1 MIKMK
6 FAFLMS
12 ALILF
17 CSPVCAGGL
26 LTNTNQNIAFLR
38 NPARDGAIGI
48 DGVYSNPAGVAFLP
62 KGLHLS
68 FNIQNVYQTR
78 TIYSGMTV
86 PSLQGTPYYAPMS
99 MNGGDENGVK
109 KFKGVASVPVL
120 PSIQAALNY
129 DRWGFQASF
138 AVTGGGGKCT
148 FNDGLG
154 SFERAVAMVPALL
167 YSQGIATTTP
177 GYSVES
183 YIYGRQYIFGLQLGA
198 TYKVNPHLSVYGGF
212 RFHYITNKYEGSITN
227 ISANINGNMEN
238 LYDYFGDQASTYS
251 QMGFYYKMRASEIS
265 DPTTKAKYE
274 AVSQQYY
281 QGAAKAEAAK
291 TQFADK
297 YLNCTQTGWGICPII
312 GIDAHWDKLNIAA
325 RLEFTNKLNIQNNTK
340 HDDTGLFQ
348 DGVNT
353 PNDLPGIVSVGAQ
366 YSILPQL
373 RVMASYHYYF
383 DKDARMANDKQKLL
397 SGNTQEYL
405 GGAEW
410 DITKGV
416 TVSAGVQ
423 RTRYGLGDGSYLT
436 DMSFVTNSYS
446 VGLGACI
453 KVMKN
458 VKANIAYFWTN
469 YDKKNKS
476 YTETIQ
482 KVAVNCT
489 DQFTRTNKV
498 LGVGVDIDI

>member
-1 MIKMK
+1 M
-6 FAFLMS
+6 
-12 ALILF
+12 LF
-17 CSPVCAGGL
+17 RS
-26 LTNTNQNIAFLR
+26 
-38 NPARDGAIGI
+38 
-48 DGVYSNPAGVAFLP
+48 
-62 KGLHLS
+62 H
-68 FNIQNVYQTR
+68 
-78 TIYSGMTV
+78 
-86 PSLQGTPYYAPMS
+86 PS
-99 MNGGDENGVK
+99 
-109 KFKGVASVPVL
+109 
-120 PSIQAALNY
+120 
-129 DRWGFQASF
+129 
-138 AVTGGGGKCT
+138 
-148 FNDGLG
+148 
-154 SFERAVAMVPALL
+154 
-167 YSQGIATTTP
+167 
-177 GYSVES
+177 
-183 YIYGRQYIFGLQLGA
+183 
-198 TYKVNPHLSVYGGF
+198 
-212 RFHYITNKYEGSITN
+212 
-227 ISANINGNMEN
+227 
-238 LYDYFGDQASTYS
+238 
-251 QMGFYYKMRASEIS
+251 
-265 DPTTKAKYE
+265 
-274 AVSQQYY
+274 
-281 QGAAKAEAAK
+281 
-291 TQFADK
+291 QFADK

-312 GIDAHWDKLNIAA
+312 GLDAHWDKLNIAA

-423 RTRYGLGDGSYLT
+423 STRYGLGDGSYLT

-446 VGLGACI
+446 IGFGACI

-469 YDKKNKS
+469 YEKKDKS
-476 YTETIQ
+476 YAETIQ
-482 KVAVNCT
+482 NVAVNCT